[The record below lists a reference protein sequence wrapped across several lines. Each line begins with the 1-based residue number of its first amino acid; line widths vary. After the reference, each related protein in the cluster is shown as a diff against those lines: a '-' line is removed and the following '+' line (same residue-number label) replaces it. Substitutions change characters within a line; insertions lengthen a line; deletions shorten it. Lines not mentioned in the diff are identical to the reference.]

1 MFAQVLGSTIAGET
15 PILFEQY
22 IKGVTLESLDT
33 NPNFTYQ
40 EFYELFVY
48 LVERYI
54 AFPNYNHRDLHLGNI
69 ILIDTQ
75 KPTHRYKPKLIDF
88 AFSYLMLPNKQWI
101 VSSRGFTMP
110 DRYIPLIDLY
120 RVLCKVCYNH
130 GWDSP
135 LLNFFGITLKD
146 LSNVRL
152 SRWMIPEIY
161 WDKPVSDFYEFIQQ
175 TVDKNQTMFATK
187 SRTLTIGRM
196 RFPDYFEFPDDGVFF
211 KEVYP
216 TLKNDYL
223 LKELTKNSI
232 SPSFNN
238 IVSVQQEEHSAIKRY
253 SHKYDGPINTN
264 LRTNNTTTEVY
275 TLINEIIEAIKRQK
289 FIDPFIAYRGVKP
302 WKDFSIGDR
311 LSDPGFMSKSWSL
324 DEAVRFTGRTCCIF
338 ICWYPIKTQ
347 QLFMESISLH
357 EGEHELISFPS
368 ERWEVVDVGSVDAVI
383 ESEIE
388 SESEDTK
395 TIIISKKAFL
405 LKYIGN
411 NELDIFADT
420 SLDKKVNK
428 AFKNFRTQFEESSL
442 HSNFQTAVVVFSKNG
457 KGISYMTNGPLRE
470 AIEDIIK
477 SAVVVR
483 IENFEDFKVQCL
495 RGDFDNIYVVDF
507 SKSFG
512 AITYYVL
519 GAKSAS
525 NFDIVYEEIDQ
536 GIQYVHK
543 IRTAHDCF
551 KLIVSS
557 LQLKVDQ
564 LYINGENATPIPE
577 YIFK

>member
-1 MFAQVLGSTIAGET
+1 
-15 PILFEQY
+15 
-22 IKGVTLESLDT
+22 
-33 NPNFTYQ
+33 
-40 EFYELFVY
+40 
-48 LVERYI
+48 
-54 AFPNYNHRDLHLGNI
+54 
-69 ILIDTQ
+69 
-75 KPTHRYKPKLIDF
+75 
-88 AFSYLMLPNKQWI
+88 
-101 VSSRGFTMP
+101 
-110 DRYIPLIDLY
+110 
-120 RVLCKVCYNH
+120 
-130 GWDSP
+130 
-135 LLNFFGITLKD
+135 
-146 LSNVRL
+146 
-152 SRWMIPEIY
+152 
-161 WDKPVSDFYEFIQQ
+161 
-175 TVDKNQTMFATK
+175 
-187 SRTLTIGRM
+187 
-196 RFPDYFEFPDDGVFF
+196 
-211 KEVYP
+211 
-216 TLKNDYL
+216 
-223 LKELTKNSI
+223 
-232 SPSFNN
+232 
-238 IVSVQQEEHSAIKRY
+238 
-253 SHKYDGPINTN
+253 
-264 LRTNNTTTEVY
+264 VY